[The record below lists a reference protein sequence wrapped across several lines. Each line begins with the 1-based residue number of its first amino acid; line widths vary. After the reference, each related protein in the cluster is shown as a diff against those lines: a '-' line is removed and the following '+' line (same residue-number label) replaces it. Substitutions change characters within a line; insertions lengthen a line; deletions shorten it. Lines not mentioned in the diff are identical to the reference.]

1 MVRYLAEH
9 VLFRKML
16 LSKSLFQDETLL
28 AAELMED
35 MRKQVG
41 VAYPQDEE

>member
-1 MVRYLAEH
+1 MRECLQKGLKESPLVPLD
-9 VLFRKML
+9 
-16 LSKSLFQDETLL
+16 QTLL

-41 VAYPQDEE
+41 VHYQQDDE